1 MRALEI
7 ARMAVA
13 NMGVGVLPIG
23 LVPPILILVGL
34 LWRDVGRNR
43 GFSISFVRVPSLTRF
58 SA

>member
-1 MRALEI
+1 
-7 ARMAVA
+7 
-13 NMGVGVLPIG
+13 MGVGVLPIG